1 MRSAL
6 TQMSTK
12 LGITDVR
19 NVQVGEVVEDG
30 AGGFVRAIRVFG
42 EPAASAGSALILEV
56 QIQSDTKTDL
66 DITTPTLSF

>member
-19 NVQVGEVVEDG
+19 DVQVGEVVDDG
-30 AGGFVRAIRVFG
+30 AGGFVRVIEIPKV
-42 EPAASAGSALILEV
+42 GSDMRG
-56 QIQSDTKTDL
+56 S
-66 DITTPTLSF
+66 P

>member
-19 NVQVGEVVEDG
+19 DVQVGEVVDDG
-30 AGGFVRAIRVFG
+30 AFVRAIRVFG
-42 EPAASAGSALILEV
+42 EPTASAGPVLILEV